1 MLQVLRQR
9 NFALLWVGGLISM
22 VGDWVLFVGLPYEIY
37 RQTGSTLA
45 TGAMVLALLIPRIV
59 FGSVAG
65 VYVDRWDRRRLMITV
80 NLLLAV
86 FLIPLLAVEALG
98 LWVVYLVLVIESALE
113 QLFTPAEVALLPNL
127 LAGGEEQ
134 LVPANALSG
143 VNRHLA
149 RLIGPLI
156 GGVVVAA
163 GGLTAVAA
171 LDAVSFLVAAGLIT
185 AIRYTSPPREP
196 HPSLEVEAVSAW
208 RRLIGEWR
216 EGLRLVWNEPVL
228 RALLVFFGITSIG
241 EGLTATLFVPWVTN
255 ALHSDAAGYGAL
267 LSTQAVGGLAGAV
280 VIGRFGTHMNPL
292 TLVIGGAIT
301 FGLIDLVLFTYPI
314 VYRSSRRPRWEW
326 SSGSRSGDGCG
337 QYDAPTVAGRGSP
350 SGEGCRRHWRA
361 GRPWLPDW
369 RDAGRGAGGGVAG
382 RPAARGPG
390 QRLRHWGRAG
400 GPDGPPPS
408 GHCASDLIGRPGD
421 RSGAEVSPYDEP
433 VPRPSASLQSAVALS
448 ALRSERR

>member
-1 MLQVLRQR
+1 MLTVLRQR

-86 FLIPLLAVEALG
+86 FLIPLLAVQALG
-98 LWVVYLVLVIESALE
+98 LWVVYLVLVIESVLE

-127 LAGGEEQ
+127 LEGGEEQ

-163 GGLTAVAA
+163 GGLTAVA
-171 LDAVSFLVAAGLIT
+171 LVDAVSFLVAAGLIT
-185 AIRYTSPPREP
+185 AIRYTSPPRDP

-228 RALLVFFGITSIG
+228 RALLVFFAITSVG
-241 EGLTATLFVPWVTN
+241 EGLTSTLFVPWVTN
-255 ALHSDAAGYGAL
+255 ALHSDAAGYGLL
-267 LSTQAVGGLAGAV
+267 LSTQAIGGLAGAV
-280 VIGRFGTHMNPL
+280 VIGRFGSHINPL
-292 TLVIGGAIT
+292 TLVIAGAVT
-301 FGLIDLVLFTYPI
+301 FGMIDLVLFTYPI
-314 VYRSSRRPRWEW
+314 VYPFLAPALVGMVIVGVPGAAMGAGSTTLQQSQAEDRHRGRVVGAMGALAGLGSLLGAVLAGVLGEVLPVVLLLVVQGSGYVIGGVLVALMVRPR
-326 SSGSRSGDGCG
+326 
-337 QYDAPTVAGRGSP
+337 QVLA
-350 SGEGCRRHWRA
+350 
-361 GRPWLPDW
+361 RP
-369 RDAGRGAGGGVAG
+369 
-382 RPAARGPG
+382 
-390 QRLRHWGRAG
+390 
-400 GPDGPPPS
+400 
-408 GHCASDLIGRPGD
+408 I
-421 RSGAEVSPYDEP
+421 
-433 VPRPSASLQSAVALS
+433 
-448 ALRSERR
+448 